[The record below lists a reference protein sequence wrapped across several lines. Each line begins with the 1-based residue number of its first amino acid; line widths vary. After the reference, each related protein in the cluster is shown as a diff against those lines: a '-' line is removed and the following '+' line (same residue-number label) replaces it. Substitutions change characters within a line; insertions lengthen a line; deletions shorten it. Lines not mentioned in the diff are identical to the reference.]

1 MTKRTNFI
9 LFFALFLPLFLQAQ
23 MQKDL
28 FTMRPALYISKGE
41 KRIGHYFGMD
51 YGKMLNQEV
60 MIQGGFTVNGGEGFM
75 KDYKNGFRAHIGGQ
89 YYFLESSK
97 WNPHV
102 FTDFSFSHT
111 KTAKNESIRISGPG
125 NFFQLKDT
133 TIITK
138 LNEVDASI
146 GVAAQYFLN
155 ENLAVVGTCEFTNY
169 GVGKKT
175 NSAFEQS
182 IAIYLQPFYSAKS
195 YKEANETKDFFY
207 KGRTQIAGSLLVVPI
222 KRGILNTYNLFG
234 LNANLKYF
242 PHKYLGVGVG
252 LNVFSIFKTTS
263 GIAPSVA
270 ATLNTETNIKLLKRL
285 YLSPSLGVFYSHGKL
300 SGGKTNISANLG
312 FSYFINKNIAW
323 NLDFLNVPIYNT
335 ETIKPK
341 ILYLNNSFSYYLK

>member
-1 MTKRTNFI
+1 MTKRTNFT
-9 LFFALFLPLFLQAQ
+9 LFLALFLPLFLQAQ
-23 MQKDL
+23 MQKGL
-28 FTMRPALYISKGE
+28 FTMRPIFDFDKGE
-41 KRIGHYFGMD
+41 KRIGYGVGMN

-60 MIQGGFTVNGGEGFM
+60 MLKGGFTVFGSEGFM
-75 KDYKNGFRAHIGGQ
+75 KDYGNGFHTHIGGE
-89 YYFLESSK
+89 YYFLENSK

-102 FTDFSFSHT
+102 FTDFSFRHK
-111 KTAKNESIRISGPG
+111 KTTAMLNLIPRPDGFFSI
-125 NFFQLKDT
+125 KDT

-182 IAIYLQPFYSAKS
+182 IGIYLQPFYSAKT
-195 YKEANETKDFFY
+195 YKEANEIKDFFY
-207 KGRTQIAGSLLVVPI
+207 RGRTQIAGSLLVVPI

-270 ATLNTETNIKLLKRL
+270 VVLNTETNIKLLKRL
-285 YLSPSLGVFYSHGKL
+285 YFSPSLGVFYSHGKL
-300 SGGKTNISANLG
+300 NGDKTNVSATLG

-323 NLDFLNVPIYNT
+323 NLGFLNVPIYNK
-335 ETIKPK
+335 ETTKPK